1 MEKGLSGRLTKGLDS
16 PTLKYF
22 LQTITYA
29 LLGRRMMKMNYSAYA
44 CEQQLG
50 LESATKLCLC
60 TVPLHFGLDMPL

>member
-1 MEKGLSGRLTKGLDS
+1 MEEGLSGRLTKRLES
-16 PTLKYF
+16 SILKYF

-50 LESATKLCLC
+50 LELATKLCLY
-60 TVPLHFGLDMPL
+60 TVPLHLGLDMPL